1 MIVKTKYIYIYK
13 IHNVVNFLLINF
25 LKTKRKITQNL
36 QNYYEIPLRNSII
49 EKLALSLK
57 LNEGTSADQL
67 KQRKTSNIL

>member
-1 MIVKTKYIYIYK
+1 MDKLPKEK
-13 IHNVVNFLLINF
+13 
-25 LKTKRKITQNL
+25 KKKRKITQNL

>member
-1 MIVKTKYIYIYK
+1 MDKLPKEK
-13 IHNVVNFLLINF
+13 
-25 LKTKRKITQNL
+25 KKKRKITQNL
-36 QNYYEIPLRNSII
+36 QNYYEILLRNSII

>member
-1 MIVKTKYIYIYK
+1 MDKK
-13 IHNVVNFLLINF
+13 ILP
-25 LKTKRKITQNL
+25 KEKKKKRKITQNL

>member
-1 MIVKTKYIYIYK
+1 MDKK
-13 IHNVVNFLLINF
+13 ILP
-25 LKTKRKITQNL
+25 KEKKKKRKITQNL

-49 EKLALSLK
+49 EKLALRLK